1 MYSIGLFFEKNKINV
16 IKFVVF
22 FYIYIYVIVIFNIL
36 FVQEGKIVLY
46 WVVEKG
52 YVEICKLLLNNDLD
66 LEIVNKVCYI
76 IIL

>member
-52 YVEICKLLLNNDLD
+52 YVEICKLLLSNDLD

>member
-1 MYSIGLFFEKNKINV
+1 MLLNIS
-16 IKFVVF
+16 KFVVF
-22 FYIYIYVIVIFNIL
+22 FYIYIYVIFIFNIL